1 MLLRD
6 FSLSCKKIHC
16 QRDDKVVEAGFK
28 RLGIVRIMVDSD
40 LISVL

>member
-6 FSLSCKKIHC
+6 FSLSCGKIHC
-16 QRDDKVVEAGFK
+16 QRDHKVVEVGFK
-28 RLGIVRIMVDSD
+28 RLGIVRIMVNSD